1 MRHGASI
8 ILVVA
13 AVLQPFPQ
21 AARATAL
28 LDVTTT
34 VSASVAQLGDP
45 VRLTVR
51 ATVPTYD
58 GLDVRHPQEMGASEA
73 DPLTTWTVTQ
83 VATPA
88 EAPEAVGS
96 HTRTLMYDLVPFRT
110 GTLAVPVV
118 TLTYTAADGTSAT
131 AQSER
136 LTVEVASLL
145 PTDDLA
151 SLEPRD
157 VASPVPVPVPRT
169 LWWLAVVGGALVFLL
184 AVWWLARKLRGRV
197 ARLIR
202 PPVSPDEAALAEL
215 ALLEKER
222 LVEHRRIK
230 EYYTRLADTV
240 RAYVGRT
247 FGFDAMDQTTEETLG
262 SLAEQTA
269 ADPVREELARLL
281 GEADLVKFARHEP
294 ESGTCHRALER
305 ARGIVGATRH
315 LLRPSGTDT
324 GGDDRGSRE
333 AA

>member
-1 MRHGASI
+1 MDFHTTIVRAIAVALLLASPAAG
-8 ILVVA
+8 A
-13 AVLQPFPQ
+13 AVL
-21 AARATAL
+21 
-28 LDVTTT
+28 DVQTS
-34 VSASVAQLGDP
+34 VSAAAAELGDP

-51 ATVPTYD
+51 ATVPTPD
-58 GLDVRHPQEMGASEA
+58 GLEVRHPREMDAKQH
-73 DPLTTWTVTQ
+73 DPLSTWTVTQ
-83 VATPA
+83 AAPPA
-88 EAPEAVGS
+88 DETRSDGR
-96 HTRTLMYDLVPFRT
+96 HTRTFSYDLVPFRT

-157 VASPVPVPVPRT
+157 VASPVPVPIPRT
-169 LWWLAVVGGALVFLL
+169 LWWLAVLGGALVFLL